1 MIDIYDM
8 LWAPRLV
15 VREGASIIK
24 NSIIKKD
31 HTTVNLVMDDH
42 DECHLYPRPRLR
54 RDSYFSLNGEWA
66 FCSRCSYE
74 DDDLSSIVFNEIIN
88 VPYPVEAPL
97 SGVNADECAGEFAY
111 MTVFSLPDDFVK
123 DRVIL
128 HFGAVDQECKVF
140 INGVKAAVHEG
151 GYLPFECDITDNI
164 DIDGVNELI
173 VKVRDTLNRK
183 YPYGKQTE
191 KPGGM
196 WYTKVSGIWQTV
208 WIESLPKHH
217 VKKVTCSVKAGS
229 IHDGKA
235 AVNIDIEGSSL
246 DYRLTVFSPSIEDDR
261 YPDDDILT
269 VKNVKPK
276 ILMECKLKKGD
287 NLLKIENASLWTP
300 DNPYMYRFLLDTDED
315 RVESYFTL
323 CAVSIDEIK
332 GTKRICLNH
341 KALFFHGILD
351 QGYFPDGIFTPGSD
365 RYYEDDIRNMKELGF
380 NVLRKH
386 LKVEPERFY
395 YDCDRLGMMV
405 FQDMVNNGEYDF
417 VRQTAMPTFTGQ
429 WKDDRNKNVPDD
441 VKESFIDNSIGTI
454 RHLKGFGCIV
464 YYTVFNEGWGQFDS
478 VRVTDILRHV
488 DPDKIYDTAS
498 GWFKQDEMEVDS
510 DHFYYHKIKHH
521 KWKRPVII
529 SECGGYTMKVDGH
542 SYYPNMSYGYGNCKT
557 KEALT
562 MRIFRL
568 YDYEVIPHFKHGV
581 CGCIYTQLSDV
592 ESEYN
597 GLYTYDRK
605 VCKVDRRKMEELKFK
620 LDKAYEFITEDAD
633 K

>member
-1 MIDIYDM
+1 MIDICDM
-8 LWAPRLV
+8 LWAPRLILK
-15 VREGASIIK
+15 EGASILK
-24 NSIIKKD
+24 NSIVKKD

-54 RDSYFSLNGEWA
+54 RDSYISLNGEWA
-66 FCSRCSYE
+66 FCPKCPYE
-74 DDDLSSIVFNEIIN
+74 DENLESIDFDEVIN
-88 VPYPVEAPL
+88 VPYPLEAPL
-97 SGVNADECAGEFAY
+97 SGVNSDECAGEFAY
-111 MTVFSLPDDFVK
+111 MREFYLPGDFVK

-140 INGVKAAVHEG
+140 INGIKVTSNEG
-151 GYLPFECDITDNI
+151 GYLPFECDITDHI
-164 DIDGVNELI
+164 DPYNSNELI

-183 YPYGKQTE
+183 YPYGKQTGN
-191 KPGGM
+191 PGGM

-208 WIESLPKHH
+208 WLESVPRYH
-217 VKKVTCSVKAGS
+217 VNKVTCTAKAGS
-229 IHDGKA
+229 IHDGGA
-235 AVNIDIEGSSL
+235 TVNIDIEGSAS
-246 DYRLTVFSPSIEDDR
+246 DYRLTVFTPSVEDDK
-261 YPDDDILT
+261 YPDDDIFT
-269 VKNVKPK
+269 VDKGNRQV
-276 ILMECKLKKGD
+276 LMECKLKNGA
-287 NLLKIENASLWTP
+287 NLLKLDRAMLWTP
-300 DNPYMYRFLLDTDED
+300 DSPYLYRFLLETDED

-323 CAVSIDEIK
+323 NAVSIEDVK
-332 GTKRICLNH
+332 GKKRLCLNH

-405 FQDMVNNGEYDF
+405 FQDMVNNGKYDF
-417 VRQTAMPTFTGQ
+417 VSQTAMPTFTGQ
-429 WKDDRNKNVPDD
+429 WKDDRNMNVPPD

-454 RHLKGFGCIV
+454 RHLKGFGCII

-478 VRVTDILRHV
+478 VRVTDILRRT
-488 DPDKIYDTAS
+488 DPGKIYDTAS

-521 KWKRPVII
+521 RWKRPVII
-529 SECGGYTMKVDGH
+529 SECGGYTMKVLDH

-562 MRIFRL
+562 TRIFKL
-568 YDYEVIPHFKHGV
+568 YDDEVIPNLKHGI
-581 CGCIYTQLSDV
+581 CGCVYTQLSDV

-605 VCKVDRRKMEELKFK
+605 VCKVDRHRMEELKFK